1 MPRCGGINH
10 ADFSIDGRFAIFT
23 CEFTGT
29 VAKIDLVNRKVVGYI
44 QLIKP
49 GLPTQV
55 VKGIDGR
62 DEVICTTWK
71 GMPQDVRVSP
81 DGKTFF
87 VADMMS
93 DGVHVVD
100 GESFRQTGFIPTG
113 VGAHGLYPS
122 RDGKKLYVANRGSNK
137 IHGLPHGKGGVSV
150 IDFATSK
157 VEVTWPIPGGGSP
170 DMGNVSADGKTLWL
184 SGRYDNVVYAID
196 TGTRRR
202 EEDPRRQGA
211 ARARGVA
218 ATGPLFARAYRQ
230 HALKRG
236 ASHEDLVDVAR
247 VSCPRWACRLGAG
260 ALAEDT
266 LKLAIGQ
273 RGNWEN
279 AAPELGQKA
288 GIFRKHGLNLEILY
302 TQGAGETLQ
311 AVISGSVDIGIG
323 VGTAGV
329 LGAFA
334 KGAPVR
340 AIANSTTGADDL
352 FWYVPDA
359 SPIKSIKDAAGKT
372 IAYST
377 NGSSTNLAVLAFIRE
392 FGVAMK
398 PVATGSP
405 ASTFTQTMT
414 GQVDI
419 GWSSPPFGV
428 EACSRAASGSSRASP
443 TCRHFAT
450 RPCA

>member
-1 MPRCGGINH
+1 MKISSTLRVFL
-10 ADFSIDGRFAIFT
+10 AFAGLAI
-23 CEFTGT
+23 GT
-29 VAKIDLVNRKVVGYI
+29 
-44 QLIKP
+44 
-49 GLPTQV
+49 
-55 VKGIDGR
+55 
-62 DEVICTTWK
+62 
-71 GMPQDVRVSP
+71 S
-81 DGKTFF
+81 
-87 VADMMS
+87 
-93 DGVHVVD
+93 
-100 GESFRQTGFIPTG
+100 
-113 VGAHGLYPS
+113 
-122 RDGKKLYVANRGSNK
+122 
-137 IHGLPHGKGGVSV
+137 
-150 IDFATSK
+150 
-157 VEVTWPIPGGGSP
+157 
-170 DMGNVSADGKTLWL
+170 
-184 SGRYDNVVYAID
+184 
-196 TGTRRR
+196 
-202 EEDPRRQGA
+202 
-211 ARARGVA
+211 
-218 ATGPLFARAYRQ
+218 
-230 HALKRG
+230 
-236 ASHEDLVDVAR
+236 
-247 VSCPRWACRLGAG
+247 

-288 GIFRKHGLNLEILY
+288 GIFRKHGLTLELLY

-359 SPIKSIKDAAGKT
+359 SPVKTLKDAGGKT

-377 NGSSTNLAVLAFIRE
+377 SGSSTNLAVLAFIRE
-392 FGVAMK
+392 FGVQMK

-419 GWSSPPFGV
+419 GWSAPPFGL
-428 EACSRAASGSSRASP
+428 EALQQGRIRIVARLSDVPAFRNQTVRLMIANVATVQQRRDAIERFLKAYRETLDWMYSDPAALKAYAEWVNIPESLAKTVRDQFYPKENLRLERLSGLDEAMADAVSMKFLPAPLTKAQQDELFKYYARTP
-443 TCRHFAT
+443 
-450 RPCA
+450 